1 MSRRKP
7 DIYERQKQIHN
18 QEYGRSPLLKEQ
30 YPEVT
35 DLIVEMSFKKYDNW
49 GSNPEPRQEKYS
61 QESKAFFKIACPHRE
76 CVSGGFDFSSAIDE
90 LVTSHLD
97 KLDGTMTCQGW
108 QDKERINK
116 NHCFLKLDY
125 TISAKYNNDS

>member
-7 DIYERQKQIHN
+7 DIYEQQRQRYWEGYN
-18 QEYGRSPLLKEQ
+18 RSPLLKEK

-35 DLIVEMSFKKYDNW
+35 DLMVEMSFKDPD
-49 GSNPEPRQEKYS
+49 GECNPEPRQVKFS
-61 QESKAFFKIACPHRE
+61 QESKAFFKIECPYRE
-76 CVSGGFDFSSAIDE
+76 CVSGGFDFSSDIDK
-90 LVTSHLD
+90 LVTSRLD
-97 KLDGTMTCQGW
+97 KLDGTITCPGW

-125 TISAKYNNDS
+125 IISAKYKKNS